1 MQEKEIGKITHYY
14 DHLSVG
20 IVQLTDTL
28 KIGESIHIKG
38 HSSDFTQSIDSLQI
52 EHASVTEA
60 KSGDSVGIKVAQKV
74 HPGDKVFKVIA

>member
-14 DHLSVG
+14 GHLNVG
-20 IVQLTDTL
+20 IIELSDTL
-28 KIGESIHIKG
+28 KVGETIHVKG
-38 HSSDFTQSIDSLQI
+38 HSEDFNQAVDSLQI
-52 EHASVTEA
+52 EHTSVTEA